1 MQYFKKIARSLT
13 SILLHFMYFQKCSVA
28 LTACFCMPQP
38 YNCPKACMYMNKC
51 GNLWKLGQL
60 LHLTFKSLIV
70 KQYIVLWIVQCCWN
84 THCHLWYWDISQDGF
99 CSSPRLKTFCTVLC
113 KRPVQRF
120 HKLSHSVPL
129 WPPKFVP
136 MPLSVPENRL
146 WAASEKKDKENAQSL
161 NGQEKIKGLK
171 VIFSVLYPSPPIQS
185 ETIPFYFLWV
195 NYNLHWVVSWRE
207 T

>member
-60 LHLTFKSLIV
+60 LHLAFKSLIV

-146 WAASEKKDKENAQSL
+146 WAASEKKDKVRKCPKSEWSGENKRPE
-161 NGQEKIKGLK
+161 GY
-171 VIFSVLYPSPPIQS
+171 FFCSVPISPYTVRDHPLLLPLS
-185 ETIPFYFLWV
+185 
-195 NYNLHWVVSWRE
+195 
-207 T
+207 